1 MWEDTA
7 QGQEGEGR
15 HLKLRKDGMK
25 LKELLPFVRVRHWQ
39 PRILKENEA
48 EGSSWEEL
56 EILLPVGGSW
66 D

>member
-15 HLKLRKDGMK
+15 HLRLRKDGMK
-25 LKELLPFVRVRHWQ
+25 VKELLTFVRVRHRQ
-39 PRILKENEA
+39 LSNEA

-56 EILLPVGGSW
+56 EILLPVGGS
-66 D
+66 